1 MTRGKRSKLHSAAGE
16 KRIAAEEKGFRPLAH
31 HGVRRLHGFRW
42 LALALRTWIFRP
54 VVRTAAFEVP

>member
-31 HGVRRLHGFRW
+31 HGGEGCMDFLVGAGFQD
-42 LALALRTWIFRP
+42 LDFQS
-54 VVRTAAFEVP
+54 VVRTAGSRSP

>member
-31 HGVRRLHGFRW
+31 HGG
-42 LALALRTWIFRP
+42 P
-54 VVRTAAFEVP
+54 VVQPKPCIVGVAEVKRVIVNRGVTSRC